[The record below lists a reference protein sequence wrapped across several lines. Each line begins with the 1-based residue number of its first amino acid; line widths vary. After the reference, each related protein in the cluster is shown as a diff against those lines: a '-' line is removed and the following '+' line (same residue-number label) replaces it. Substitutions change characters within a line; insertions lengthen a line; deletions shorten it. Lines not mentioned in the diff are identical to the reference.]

1 MAIKNHAITT
11 STPKNIPL
19 GAGIVVKG
27 LTYETNDWKYDE
39 MGASNGGNKFSY
51 EREYID
57 LEVDGKTV
65 KVEGFDVKVAETGKI
80 TFNLA
85 EYNKDTIV
93 SALSLAVD
101 NTNPV
106 TGYTKYKPSKTNS
119 YVENLGFIGFTAEG
133 KPVIIKFPKA
143 ICLSAYEVETKN
155 KEQGSAFA
163 LEFDAVAPST
173 SSSYDELGIEF
184 YFPTATV

>member
-1 MAIKNHAITT
+1 MPIKNHAITT

-27 LTYETNDWKYDE
+27 LEYKTNDWDYTE
-39 MGASNGGNKFSY
+39 MGASNGGNKFSF
-51 EREYID
+51 EREYVD

-85 EYNKDTIV
+85 EYNKDTLI
-93 SALSLAVD
+93 SALCLKAESG
-101 NTNPV
+101 TTI
-106 TGYTKYKPSKTNS
+106 TGYTKYIPSKTNS

-173 SSSYDELGIEF
+173 ATSYDELGIEF
-184 YFPTATV
+184 YFPTETV